1 MTRYFWG
8 IPAALA
14 GVLLG
19 AVWLLVG
26 SGDTSA
32 ATSYLWTFDGQPTSP
47 ESFYYDPNFDVQV
60 HSRDSNTWQKIESF
74 HAHHGPGCESPLTGL
89 THVVT
94 EYEQTVFNCRDHM
107 MTAIN
112 ASGYGMIYFTPNHMV
127 DFSNGE
133 AVIRV
138 DVSTLKTSQRDWWDI
153 WITPWDK
160 NLTLP
165 LEDWLADGRGE
176 PANAVH
182 IRLGAEMQMCAGII
196 TNHQRRET
204 GSCKSWIGYNSF
216 LQPDP
221 SRRDTFEVRI
231 SRNHLKVGMP
241 AYNFWWE
248 DTSIPDLGWTQGVV
262 QFGHHS
268 YNPTKDGAGEPNTW
282 HWDNVQI
289 SPARPFTII
298 RATQRTVQN
307 NGTVT
312 FAAPAPQNARL
323 RFSAIG
329 TVDVSFDGGKTWSRA
344 QKSQQELAKAE
355 HFSSYW
361 TPVPA
366 GTTQVQF
373 RFSRDSWYEGPF
385 LAKDFAFWS
394 LDGSSVS
401 PAPTKTATV
410 QPTSTAPAQPT
421 NTAIPR
427 PSQTATATPTKTATP
442 APTKTATATPTK
454 TATPNPTKTATPTPT
469 KTATPVPTQTAT
481 PPPSNTQPGT
491 RIKVNGQD
499 WFLNGANLPWY
510 NWGCDFGC
518 GSDNGV
524 SKSANRTAIGNKLNE
539 ASKAG
544 LKTIRWWM
552 FPGDPWQITRDSSGK
567 PTGINPAVYQDID
580 AALQLAEQNDVY
592 FNFVFFSAPSSMPS
606 SWLNNATHRQALADV
621 LGQLAARYRNSNR
634 IIAWEIVN
642 EPEWDIWGGK
652 VQQKPVQDTVRAIAN
667 AINGATPAYVTV
679 GSAMLDGLPMWKGM
693 GLDFYQAHWYDYMQS
708 GDWCAIC
715 TDYNTVRSRY
725 GLDAPLVIGE
735 FFAGPSIN
743 ARDRLESLYNK
754 GYAGAWS
761 WSLFTNKTS
770 DGMVVDLQAASQFA
784 SAHSDVGPRS
794 GGSSA
799 TATATLTS
807 SPTATKTAT
816 PTATRT
822 STPSPTKTATA
833 TRTPTP
839 SATKSPTPAPTK
851 SPTATPT
858 RPWWW
863 QQWNG
868 RTTYT
873 IHDGSGAVLAAT
885 PDDWICD
892 VKPTSA

>member
-8 IPAALA
+8 VPAALA

-19 AVWLLVG
+19 AVWLLIGGG
-26 SGDTSA
+26 STSA
-32 ATSYLWTFDGQPTSP
+32 ATSYLWTFDGQPASP

-60 HSRDSNTWQKIESF
+60 HSRDASTWFKLEPI
-74 HAHHGPGCESPLTGL
+74 HAQHGPACESPLTGL

-94 EYEQTVFNCRDHM
+94 EYEDAVFNCRDHM

-138 DVSTLKTSQRDWWDI
+138 DVSTLKTSERDWWDI

-165 LEDWLADGRGE
+165 LEDWLPDAQGE

-182 IRLGAEMQMCAGII
+182 IRLGAEMQMCANII
-196 TNHQRRET
+196 ANHQRRET
-204 GSCKSWIGYNSF
+204 GSCKWWVGYDSF
-216 LQPDP
+216 LKPDP

-231 SRNHLKVGMP
+231 SRNRLKVGMP
-241 AYNFWWE
+241 DYDFWWE

-268 YNPTKDGAGEPNTW
+268 YTPTKDGAGHPNTW
-282 HWDNVQI
+282 HWDNVEI
-289 SPARPFTII
+289 SPSRPFTII
-298 RATQRTVQN
+298 RANQRYVQN

-323 RFSAIG
+323 RFSGIG
-329 TVDVSFDGGKTWSRA
+329 TVEVSFDGGNTWQKA
-344 QKSQQELAKAE
+344 QKSQEKLRAPE

-366 GTTQVQF
+366 GTQQVKF
-373 RFSRDSWYEGPF
+373 RFSKDGWYEGPF

-394 LDGSSVS
+394 LDGSSVA
-401 PAPTKTATV
+401 PAPGKTTTP
-410 QPTSTAPAQPT
+410 QPTSTATAQPT
-421 NTAIPR
+421 STSTPR
-427 PSQTATATPTKTATP
+427 PTQTAAPRPTQTATPT
-442 APTKTATATPTK
+442 
-454 TATPNPTKTATPTPT
+454 PTKTATPTPT

-481 PPPSNTQPGT
+481 PPPSNSQPGT
-491 RIKVNGQD
+491 RINVNGQG

-510 NWGCDFGC
+510 NWSCDFGC
-518 GSDNGV
+518 GSNDGV
-524 SKSANRTAIGNKLNE
+524 SKNSNRTAIGNKLGE
-539 ASKAG
+539 ASKSG

-580 AALQLAEQNDVY
+580 AALQLAEQHDVY
-592 FNFVFFSAPSSMPS
+592 YNFVFFSSPTAMPS
-606 SWLNNATHRQALADV
+606 SWLHNATHRQALADV

-634 IIAWEIVN
+634 ILAWEIVN
-642 EPEWDIWGGK
+642 EPEFDIWNGK

-667 AINGATPAYVTV
+667 AINGATQTYVTV
-679 GSAMLDGLPMWKGM
+679 GSAMLDGLPMWTGM
-693 GLDFYQAHWYDYMQS
+693 GLDFYQAHWYDYMSS
-708 GDWCAIC
+708 GNWCAIC
-715 TDYNTVRSRY
+715 TDYNTVRARY

-735 FFAGPSIN
+735 FFAGTSIN
-743 ARDRLESLYNK
+743 AQDRLESFYKK

-761 WSLFTNKTS
+761 WSLFSNRTN
-770 DGMVVDLQAASQFA
+770 DGMVIDMQAASRFT

-794 GGSSA
+794 GGGSTPA
-799 TATATLTS
+799 P
-807 SPTATKTAT
+807 SPTQTAT
-816 PTATRT
+816 PAPTKT
-822 STPSPTKTATA
+822 STPSPTATA
-833 TRTPTP
+833 TKSPTPTP
-839 SATKSPTPAPTK
+839 TATKSPTPAPTK

-858 RPWWW
+858 RPSWPRSPWWGW
-863 QQWNG
+863 GG
-868 RTTYT
+868 RTTYS
-873 IHDGSGAVLAAT
+873 IQGGSEAVLAAT
-885 PDDWICD
+885 PDSWMCGVD
-892 VKPTSA
+892 PTSV